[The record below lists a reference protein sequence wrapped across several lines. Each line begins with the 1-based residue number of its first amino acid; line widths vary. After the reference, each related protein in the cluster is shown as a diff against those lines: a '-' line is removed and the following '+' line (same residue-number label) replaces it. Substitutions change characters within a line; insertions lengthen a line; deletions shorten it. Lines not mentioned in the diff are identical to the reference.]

1 MPIRKIV
8 RTLDAAFR
16 DGARA
21 RQVHSTPQFRR
32 DVQADRRGTLRKF
45 ETVEHAL
52 QDRARIEKAKAGEDA
67 GLGAAHATKATKAK
81 AKKR

>member
-1 MPIRKIV
+1 MTVRKSVRKTIRTI
-8 RTLDAAFR
+8 DAAFR

-21 RQVHSTPQFRR
+21 RQVHSTPQFRK

-52 QDRARIEKAKAGEDA
+52 EDRAKIEKAKA
-67 GLGAAHATKATKAK
+67 AK
-81 AKKR
+81 SRKK